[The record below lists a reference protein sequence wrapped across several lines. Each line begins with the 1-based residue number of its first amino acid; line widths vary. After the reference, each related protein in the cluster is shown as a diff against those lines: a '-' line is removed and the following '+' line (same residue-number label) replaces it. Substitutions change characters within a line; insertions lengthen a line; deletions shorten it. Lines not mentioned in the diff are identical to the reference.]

1 MHLNSL
7 QFLMAICCC
16 VAGIKAYSYLARS
29 LVDNVCLAERG
40 YQVSPGDP
48 SSDDYGQFKD
58 YYEMRLRKFLSFLA
72 ETSLLTSG
80 IADIRP

>member
-1 MHLNSL
+1 
-7 QFLMAICCC
+7 MAICHC
-16 VAGIKAYSYLARS
+16 VAGIKAYPYLARS

-58 YYEMRLRKFLSFLA
+58 YYEMRLRKFLSFPAGSSQLR
-72 ETSLLTSG
+72 SRIVDISPRNLTT
-80 IADIRP
+80 